1 MIEPVLYVKWQIEP
15 VLIGGIF
22 TLLVVYFLS
31 VGPLRSRMAP
41 KGTPF
46 PVKQASWFAFT
57 MLFLFLN
64 EGSPLHDLAERYLL
78 SAHMV
83 QHFLLVYVVAPLMI
97 WSTPKWFLSAFLENK
112 VMYPVMKYLLHPAT
126 TFLAFAL
133 VMNIYHV
140 PNVYNLALSNT
151 SLHHSIHFIMLFT
164 ALMFWWPIMSPLKK
178 LGRPSYMIQL
188 AYLFL
193 TPIAQLPMFAA
204 VTFSDYVLY
213 PVYENMPVRLFG
225 MTPLQDQAFGGVIMN
240 ISGQIAGLGPF
251 VYIWFKYYREANQ
264 GEKPAENVARD
275 VV

>member
-83 QHFLLVYVVAPLMI
+83 QHLLLTYVVAPLLLAG
-97 WSTPKWFLSAFLENK
+97 TPVWLLRATLANK
-112 VMYPVMKYLLHPAT
+112 TV
-126 TFLAFAL
+126 
-133 VMNIYHV
+133 
-140 PNVYNLALSNT
+140 
-151 SLHHSIHFIMLFT
+151 
-164 ALMFWWPIMSPLKK
+164 
-178 LGRPSYMIQL
+178 
-188 AYLFL
+188 
-193 TPIAQLPMFAA
+193 
-204 VTFSDYVLY
+204 
-213 PVYENMPVRLFG
+213 
-225 MTPLQDQAFGGVIMN
+225 
-240 ISGQIAGLGPF
+240 
-251 VYIWFKYYREANQ
+251 
-264 GEKPAENVARD
+264 
-275 VV
+275 